1 LQVESKDEHRGWETG
16 EALFVEESGLSGG
29 GDGGFSAGDA
39 NDAEDGDFAEGGTRD
54 EDAIGVGVEVG
65 RSDLDAVV
73 QERQQIVRNDA
84 FKRIAV
90 KEAEAQ
96 PQAVKL
102 GAAQEC
108 FALGFKVAIEIT
120 NKIDGANAGEWKL
133 LMLAI
138 VGEKID
144 RVELADARR
153 IEVSAKRFAVLQFDN
168 HLLVSGGWGAE
179 FQGTGFTPREADLHI
194 KEFYVML
201 SAKFLSTYC
210 F

>member
-1 LQVESKDEHRGWETG
+1 METG

-29 GDGGFSAGDA
+29 GHGGFSARDA

-54 EDAIGVGVEVG
+54 EDAVGVGVEVG
-65 RSDLDAVV
+65 RSNLDAVV

-90 KEAEAQ
+90 KEAQAK
-96 PQAVKL
+96 PQAIKL
-102 GAAQEC
+102 GAAEEC

-120 NKIDGANAGEWKL
+120 HKIDGANAGEWKL

-144 RVELADARR
+144 RVELTDTRR
-153 IEVSAKRFAVLQFDN
+153 IEVAAKRFAVLQFDN
-168 HLLVSGGWGAE
+168 HLFVGGGWGTE
-179 FQGTGFTPREADLHI
+179 FQGTGFTPKEADLHI
-194 KEFYVML
+194 KKFYVML

>member
-1 LQVESKDEHRGWETG
+1 MS
-16 EALFVEESGLSGG
+16 G

-39 NDAEDGDFAEGGTRD
+39 NDTEDGDFAEGGTRD

-96 PQAVKL
+96 PQAIKL

-108 FALGFKVAIEIT
+108 FALGFKVAIEIAH
-120 NKIDGANAGEWKL
+120 KIDGANAGEWKL

-144 RVELADARR
+144 RVELTDTRR
-153 IEVSAKRFAVLQFDN
+153 IEVAAKRFAVLQFDN
-168 HLLVSGGWGAE
+168 HLFVGGGWGAE
-179 FQGTGFTPREADLHI
+179 FQGTGITPKEADLHI
-194 KEFYVML
+194 KKFYVML

>member
-1 LQVESKDEHRGWETG
+1 
-16 EALFVEESGLSGG
+16 LSGG

-65 RSDLDAVV
+65 RSDLYAVV

-90 KEAEAQ
+90 KEAEAK
-96 PQAVKL
+96 PQAIEL
-102 GAAQEC
+102 GAAEEC
-108 FALGFKVAIEIT
+108 FALGFKVAIKIT
-120 NKIDGANAGEWKL
+120 HKIDGANAGEWKL

-144 RVELADARR
+144 RVELTDARR
-153 IEVSAKRFAVLQFDN
+153 IEVAAKRFAVLQFDN
-168 HLLVSGGWGAE
+168 HLFVSGGWGAE
-179 FQGTGFTPREADLHI
+179 FQGTGFTPKEADLHI
-194 KEFYVML
+194 KKFYVML
-201 SAKFLSTYC
+201 STKFLSTYC